1 MSEQETDNNSVEA
14 SDELSED
21 IVGVGEYRFSVPA
34 KKQFLPWHRP
44 RKQFVRNDQW
54 CYFIAELIDEVKEV
68 GGTLTY
74 FGLPGVD
81 LLDIRYFGSV
91 ICEPRSL
98 KLRFLGFN
106 SAARPQ
112 SEEQAELNISL
123 DEISKTPSFDP
134 RSEIVPDDIREL
146 VN

>member
-21 IVGVGEYRFSVPA
+21 IVGVGEYRFSVPG
-34 KKQFLPWHRP
+34 KKNFLPWHRP

-54 CYFIAELIDEVKEV
+54 CHYIQELLKELNMDS
-68 GGTLTY
+68 GTLTY

-81 LLDIRYFGSV
+81 LLDVRYFGAV
-91 ICEPRSL
+91 VCEPRSL

-106 SAARPQ
+106 SAAAPD
-112 SEEQAELNISL
+112 SDEQIEMNIS
-123 DEISKTPSFDP
+123 
-134 RSEIVPDDIREL
+134 
-146 VN
+146 